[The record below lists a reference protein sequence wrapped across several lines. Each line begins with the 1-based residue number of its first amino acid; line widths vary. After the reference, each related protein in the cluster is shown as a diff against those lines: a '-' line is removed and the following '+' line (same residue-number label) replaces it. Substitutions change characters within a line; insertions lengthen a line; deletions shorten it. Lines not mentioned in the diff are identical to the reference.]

1 MPPAESPVHVPSVL
15 PRRVDALDGLRGIAI
30 VLVVLSHGWQL
41 WPTEWIRAH
50 GWVEPVFRSG
60 NYAVT
65 VFLVAAGY
73 LTFAT
78 VSRRE
83 GKGVPPTTA
92 LLRRVVRIWP
102 SLVLMLGAIAIASAL
117 DTTDNGQAYSDG
129 ESFVRVL
136 TYTWNWYVME
146 NMVTSRPDF
155 GHLWYLSV
163 DMQAFIIVAV
173 LLYLLRRRPVA
184 AIACLTLLWLV
195 LTWWRMHVM
204 HTEYLFQVLVR
215 TTARMD
221 PFVLGAIVGAAV
233 PYLNRIVVV
242 RRDLQVYTVLSLAA
256 LVPLMWFCVDDMRF
270 LQFGVT
276 MESLAIAGLFATV
289 ALGATTPWPLRSR
302 VLTLLGRHSLL
313 LYIWHYPVF
322 VYVNR
327 HTGDWSWPMRTLLAF
342 VLVVVIC
349 LAAHWAVERHTAR
362 LMRSPVWERFDN
374 GLLPGVVASLPFASR
389 RRAGQRRRG
398 QESDRRDQ
406 LV

>member
-1 MPPAESPVHVPSVL
+1 MPSADTKEHLTSAL

-41 WPTEWIRAH
+41 WPTDWIRSTP
-50 GWVEPVFRSG
+50 WIEPLFRSG

-73 LTFAT
+73 LTFVT
-78 VSRRE
+78 VSRSE

-92 LLRRVVRIWP
+92 LLRRVARIWP
-102 SLVLMLGAIAIASAL
+102 SLVLMLGVLAVVSAL
-117 DTTDNGQAYSDG
+117 DTSNVTNPSGDG

-184 AIACLTLLWLV
+184 AIAALTLLWLV

-204 HTEYLFQVLVR
+204 DTEFLFQVLVR

-233 PYLNRIVVV
+233 PYLNRLAVP
-242 RRDLQVYTVLSLAA
+242 RRDLQVYATLSLVA
-256 LVPLMWFCVDDMRF
+256 LVPLMWFCVDDLRF
-270 LQFGVT
+270 LEFGVT
-276 MESLAIAGLFATV
+276 LESLTIAALFATV
-289 ALGATTPWPLRSR
+289 ALGATTPWPLRSPW
-302 VLTLLGRHSLL
+302 LTLLGRYSLL

-322 VYVNR
+322 VIVNR
-327 HTGDWSWPMRTLLAF
+327 HTGDWAWPSRTAVAF
-342 VLVVVIC
+342 VLVVVVC
-349 LAAHWAVERHTAR
+349 LAAYWAVERHTAN
-362 LMRSPVWERFDN
+362 LMRHPLWGRFDN
-374 GLLPGVVASLPFASR
+374 GIVSGLLAALAVGT
-389 RRAGQRRRG
+389 QRREAAPR
-398 QESDRRDQ
+398 SRADADQ
-406 LV
+406 PV

>member
-1 MPPAESPVHVPSVL
+1 MPSDDTKEHLTSAL

-41 WPTEWIRAH
+41 WPTEWIRST
-50 GWVEPVFRSG
+50 GWVEPLFRSG

-73 LTFAT
+73 LTFVT
-78 VSRRE
+78 VSRSD

-102 SLVLMLGAIAIASAL
+102 SLVAMLLVLALVSAL
-117 DTTDNGQAYSDG
+117 DTTDDATNVGNA

-146 NMVTSRPDF
+146 NLVTSRPDF

-184 AIACLTLLWLV
+184 AIAALVLLWLV

-221 PFVLGAIVGAAV
+221 PFVLGAIVGASV
-233 PYLNRIVVV
+233 PYLDRWV
-242 RRDLQVYTVLSLAA
+242 RVRSDLQVAATIALAS
-256 LVPLMWFCVDDMRF
+256 LVPLIWYCVDDMRF

-276 MESLAIAGLFATV
+276 LESLAIAVLFGAV
-289 ALGATTPWPLRSR
+289 ALGARTPWPLRSR
-302 VLTLLGRHSLL
+302 VLTVLGRHSLL
-313 LYIWHYPVF
+313 LYIWHYPIFVF
-322 VYVNR
+322 VNR
-327 HTGDWSWPMRTLLAF
+327 HSGDWAWPTRTAVALGL
-342 VLVVVIC
+342 VLVVC
-349 LAAHWAVERHTAR
+349 AAAYWAVERHTAQ
-362 LMRSPVWERFDN
+362 LMRHPVWKRFDN
-374 GLLPGVVASLPFASR
+374 GITGGLVASAREAVR
-389 RRAGQRRRG
+389 RRAD
-398 QESDRRDQ
+398 DRAPDSTP
-406 LV
+406 VA